1 MRKLFIML
9 AMALLPSL
17 PALAAVSVDIGINVP
32 AYPAL
37 QRIPGY
43 PVYYVPRLHANYFFY
58 DGLYWVYV
66 PDGWY
71 VSPWYDG
78 PWDFVPIDSVP
89 LFILR
94 VPVRYYGYPP
104 VAFREWGMN
113 APPRWDAVWGPD
125 WARRHQ
131 RWQHWNRAATP
142 APAPLPRYQQR
153 FTRANYPG
161 DAQRRELTQRHY
173 RYTPHDRQA
182 RQHWQSHVDKAPIQA
197 QAVAG
202 SHREYRPQP
211 DRTQE
216 RAARARERHQI
227 EANATPALRHAPPH
241 RTQPASPEPQ
251 RMRVEAPQAGSF
263 AGRAHAEDRESARPA
278 RPEHGGR
285 PDKPRKDDNDGG
297 HERGKHH

>member
-1 MRKLFIML
+1 MRKFLLML

-17 PALAAVSVDIGINVP
+17 PAFATVSVDIGINVP
-32 AYPAL
+32 AYPSL

-94 VPVRYYGYPP
+94 IPVRYYGYPP
-104 VAFREWGMN
+104 VIFRGWVMN
-113 APPRWDAVWGPD
+113 APPRWETVWGPD

-131 RWQHWNRAATP
+131 RWQHWDRAATP

-153 FTRANYPG
+153 FTRANYPNEV
-161 DAQRRELTQRHY
+161 QRRELTQQNY
-173 RYTPHDRQA
+173 RYTPRDKQA
-182 RQHWQSHVDKAPIQA
+182 RRHWQAYAGEAASQPLSRSSPRHESKAPPA
-197 QAVAG
+197 
-202 SHREYRPQP
+202 
-211 DRTQE
+211 RTQE
-216 RAARARERHQI
+216 YETRGRERHQA
-227 EANATPALRHAPPH
+227 EHKDAPDLRHAPQRRAP
-241 RTQPASPEPQ
+241 PAPPEPR
-251 RMRVEAPQAGSF
+251 RMRVE
-263 AGRAHAEDRESARPA
+263 ERESARNA
-278 RPEHGGR
+278 RPEHGGHH
-285 PDKPRKDDNDGG
+285 DKPRKEDKEGG
-297 HERGKHH
+297 HDRGKHH

>member
-1 MRKLFIML
+1 MLKFLLML
-9 AMALLPSL
+9 AMAVLTSQ
-17 PALAAVSVDIGINVP
+17 PARATVSVDIGINVP
-32 AYPAL
+32 AYPTL
-37 QRIPGY
+37 RRIPGY

-71 VSPWYDG
+71 ASPWYDG

-104 VAFREWGMN
+104 VVFREWAIN
-113 APPRWDAVWGPD
+113 APPRWDSVWGPD
-125 WARRHQ
+125 WSRRHQ

-153 FTRANYPG
+153 FTRANYP
-161 DAQRRELTQRHY
+161 DDVQRRQLTQQNY

-182 RQHWQSHVDKAPIQA
+182 RQHWQSHADKAPIQA

-202 SHREYRPQP
+202 PHREYRPQA

-216 RAARARERHQI
+216 REGRARERHQF
-227 EANATPALRHAPPH
+227 EANEAPALRHAPPQH
-241 RTQPASPEPQ
+241 
-251 RMRVEAPQAGSF
+251 MRVEAPQPGSF
-263 AGRAHAEDRESARPA
+263 AGHARAEEREPARAA
-278 RPEHGGR
+278 RPEHGGH
-285 PDKPRKDDNDGG
+285 PDKPRKDDNEGG